1 MASRT
6 LFSKTCFKSSLV
18 KAATKK
24 NILNNRTTIFPASQ
38 ASRQATTTSIVDTS
52 TTQGRVPAFQFLDY
66 STKNVH
72 LVKFTSVEGK
82 RLFRNAMVQGHAESF
97 FKLMGN
103 FSTQSSPSHGGVSSR
118 KSYTS
123 KTRVLLLTFFLTVA
137 MVLNALEIDPKRTWK
152 GNWRWFS
159 TEQMQTCSPAESVQE
174 RGIPFDEFTCL
185 AQTHCKVDAYRG
197 KSYQKFLQDLETVTS
212 DTTSQM
218 VVNYSRTSLGQ
229 HDHLAHFSPIG
240 GYNKTENQVL
250 IMDVAR
256 GKYPSVWVH
265 TEDLYNAMMASSKE
279 EIGRSRG
286 YFILSNHEQ
295 VVSSNL
301 DLTTTKLKCK
311 DCSRNCHSTA

>member
-24 NILNNRTTIFPASQ
+24 NVLNNRTTIFPASQ

-52 TTQGRVPAFQFLDY
+52 TTQGRVPFQFYDY
-66 STKNVH
+66 SKNQKNVH

-103 FSTQSSPSHGGVSSR
+103 FSTQSSPSHGGVSS
-118 KSYTS
+118 
-123 KTRVLLLTFFLTVA
+123 LA

-159 TEQMQTCSPAESVQE
+159 TEQMKTCSPAESIQE
-174 RGIPFDEFTCL
+174 HGIPFDEFTCL
-185 AQTHCKVDAYRG
+185 AQSHCKVDAYRG
-197 KSYQKFLQDLETVTS
+197 VSYEKFLKDLETVTS
-212 DTTSQM
+212 DTLCQM
-218 VVNYSRTSLGQ
+218 VVNYSRSSLGQ
-229 HDHLAHFSPIG
+229 HDPLAHFSPIG
-240 GYNKTENQVL
+240 GYNKAEKQVL

-265 TEDLYNAMMASSKE
+265 TKDLYDAMMATE
-279 EIGRSRG
+279 ESGLSRG
-286 YFILSNHEQ
+286 YFILTNYEQ
-295 VVSSNL
+295 TKQQVPDIALASSL
-301 DLTTTKLKCK
+301 KLKCK
-311 DCSRNCHSTA
+311 DCSRNCNSTV